1 MIPQLQIDNKTDPL
15 YRQFLDELAAH
26 ADFNG
31 EIRFDLSTR
40 LVAAVDN
47 SIYQVLPQ
55 AVIFPRSATDIA
67 TAFSVAAHDDYQAIT
82 FSPRGGGTGTNGQS
96 LTSGLIIDGSKYMN
110 NILEVNTEARWAWV
124 QPGVVLDQLNEHL
137 KETGLFFAP
146 NLSPSNRATIG
157 GMINTDAC
165 GKGSRVYG
173 KTSSH
178 ILEMEIV
185 LLDGT
190 IWQTGPITPEALA
203 DIKKREDQVGAI
215 HRVVD
220 EIVTTKKALIEAQ
233 FPKMRRFM
241 TGYNLAKVTNE
252 KGEFNLGEII
262 AGSEGSLA
270 MVTRARVHLEPIPKH
285 KGLALVRYPS
295 FDAALGDAMALL
307 GTEPSAIET
316 IDDKILELA
325 RHDAI
330 YGRVKT
336 AIGDDPR
343 VKNINLVEFAASDEA
358 EVEARLAQ
366 LKAAEHEQNRL
377 GVFLTREPKQMAALW
392 DLRKKGVGLL
402 GNMPG
407 NRKPVA
413 FVEDTA
419 VPPHH
424 LAAYIQEFRELLN
437 SHGLQYGMFGHVDVG
452 CLHVRPALDLQ
463 DKLDEPKIREIS
475 DGVVAL
481 VRKYG
486 GVMWAEHGKGFR
498 SEYTPLFF
506 GDELYR
512 DLQQIKAAF
521 DPDNRMN
528 PGKVV
533 TPAGLDVETVKV
545 EAPLRGQFDRQVP
558 RTVQQPFQNAMY
570 CNGNGAC
577 FNVHHHH
584 VMCPS
589 SKVTRDRIHS
599 PKGRATLIREWL
611 RALSQADASG
621 KVTYSQTLGD
631 HRDKNEDLSRFKASG
646 SWWTRRA
653 NSKALERGTQDFSHE
668 VYEAMGGCLS
678 CKACATQCPI
688 NVDIPHFKAQF
699 LELYHTRYQRPMRDY
714 LVGFMERSLPM
725 QARFA
730 GLANVMSHN
739 GVAEQVAASSFGMV
753 DAPKLSVPTL
763 SRWMGRQGL
772 SLATPERL
780 KQLSAEEKARA
791 VVLMQDAFTA
801 FYDCPVFRA
810 THNLLKHLGFHVFIA
825 PFLENGKALH
835 IKGFLK
841 EFRETAKRNSDAHA
855 ALAVSG
861 VPLVGIEPSVVL
873 TYRDEYPHI
882 LGVDAL
888 PFEVHLL
895 QEWLAD
901 HPAFPVD
908 RKVDGQAPFSLL
920 GHCMEKTG
928 ALDSQQQWARVFAAL
943 GLELT
948 ILPAGCCG
956 MAGVYGHE
964 KKNLD
969 HSKGIFDMSWG
980 LYFREGA
987 TDKDRILATGYSCR
1001 TQTQRFAG
1009 TKPDHP
1015 CQALCRTL
1023 GVETD

>member
-1 MIPQLQIDNKTDPL
+1 MIPQLEIDTALDPL
-15 YRQFLDELAAH
+15 YARFLDECAALPH
-26 ADFNG
+26 FTG
-31 EIRFDLSTR
+31 EIRTDFSTR

-55 AVIFPRSATDIA
+55 AVIFPKTADDLATLFSLAQDA
-67 TAFSVAAHDDYQAIT
+67 TYQAIT

-96 LTSGLIIDGSKYMN
+96 LTQGIILDTSKFMN
-110 NILEVNTEARWAWV
+110 RILEVNQADQWAWV
-124 QPGVVLDQLNEHL
+124 QPGVVLDQLNDHL
-137 KETGLFFAP
+137 KDTGLFFAP

-173 KTSSH
+173 KTSNH
-178 ILEMEIV
+178 VLEMEIV
-185 LLDGT
+185 LLDGKT
-190 IWQTGPITPEALA
+190 WRTKPLA
-203 DIKKREDQVGAI
+203 PAELAEIKQRDDAVGAI
-215 HRVVD
+215 HRTVD
-220 EIVTTKKALIEAQ
+220 RIVTDNKDLIEAQ

-241 TGYNLAKVTNE
+241 TGYNLAKVYNE
-252 KGEFNLGEII
+252 QGLFNLGEII

-270 MVTRARVHLEPIPKH
+270 VVTRARVHLEPIPKH

-307 GTEPSAIET
+307 ATEPSAIET

-325 RHDAI
+325 RGDEI
-330 YGRVKT
+330 YGRVKD
-336 AIGDDPR
+336 AIGSDAR
-343 VKNINLVEFAASDEA
+343 VKNINLVEFAAADEA
-358 EVEARLAQ
+358 AVEASLARLKQ
-366 LKAAEHEQNRL
+366 AETEEGRL
-377 GVFLTREPKQMAALW
+377 GVFITRDAKQSAALW
-392 DLRKKGVGLL
+392 ELRKKGVGLL

-419 VPPHH
+419 VPPEN
-424 LAAYIQEFRELLN
+424 LAAYIREFRQLLTD
-437 SHGLQYGMFGHVDVG
+437 HGLSFGMFGHVDVG

-463 DKLDEPKIREIS
+463 DKMDERKIREIS

-506 GDELYR
+506 GDELYAE
-512 DLQQIKAAF
+512 LQHIKAAF

-558 RTVQQPFQNAMY
+558 RSVQQPFQNAMY

-577 FNVHHHH
+577 FNYHHHH

-611 RALSQADASG
+611 RELAQSESEGTPRYAAEG
-621 KVTYSQTLGD
+621 GD
-631 HRDKNEDLSRFKASG
+631 QRGAAVDLQRFNQKG

-653 NSKALERGTQDFSHE
+653 NDKRLARGERDFSHE
-668 VYEAMGGCLS
+668 VYQAMGGCLS

-699 LELYHTRYQRPMRDY
+699 LELYHTRYSRPWRDY
-714 LVGFMERSLPM
+714 LVGFMERSLPL
-725 QARFA
+725 QASLPRLTNF
-730 GLANVMSHN
+730 VSHN
-739 GVAEQVAASSFGMV
+739 GLAKTVAANGFGMV

-763 SRWMGRQGL
+763 RTWMRRRGMRF
-772 SLATPERL
+772 ATPELLRGL
-780 KQLSAEEKARA
+780 SDADKQRS
-791 VVLMQDAFTA
+791 VVLMQDAFTS
-801 FYDCPVFRA
+801 FYDCKVMRA
-810 THNLLKHLGFHVFIA
+810 THALLEYLGFTVFIA
-825 PFLENGKALH
+825 PYMENGKALH
-835 IKGFLK
+835 IKGFLA
-841 EFRETAKRNSDAHA
+841 EFRETARRNADAHA
-855 ALAVSG
+855 ALAASG
-861 VPLVGIEPSVVL
+861 VALVGIEPSVVL
-873 TYRDEYPHI
+873 TYRDEYPTI
-882 LGVDAL
+882 LGVPQL
-888 PFEVHLL
+888 PFQVHLL
-895 QEWLAD
+895 QEWLIGHAD
-901 HPAFPVD
+901 ALKA
-908 RKVDGQAPFSLL
+908 RRLTTGTTFSLL
-920 GHCMEKTG
+920 SHCMEKTG
-928 ALDSQQQWARVFAAL
+928 ALDSQNQWREVFAAL
-943 GLELT
+943 GCDLK

-964 KKNLD
+964 KKNLA
-969 HSKGIFDMSWG
+969 HSKGIFEMSWG
-980 LYFREGA
+980 LYFGA
-987 TDKDRILATGYSCR
+987 DNPDKHKVLATGYSCR
-1001 TQTQRFAG
+1001 SQTERLAAF
-1009 TKPDHP
+1009 KPLHP
-1015 CQALCRTL
+1015 CQALCEAL
-1023 GVETD
+1023 GAQVD